1 MKRVVSIL
9 GLLVLMTAGAAQ
21 AQSHEGFWV
30 GFGFGGGSLGIAD
43 GTDRDTGVV
52 GYVKLGG
59 TINERLLLGVESN
72 AWVKEQSGTTL
83 THTNTSAVAY
93 FYPSA
98 TNGFFLKGGLGW
110 SRLSVEV
117 LGISVTENGGGAV
130 LGVGYDVRVG
140 DNWSVTPVL
149 NFNGGAFAGGNT
161 NISELGVGIS
171 WH

>member
-9 GLLVLMTAGAAQ
+9 GLFVLMTAGSAQ

-30 GFGFGGGSLGIAD
+30 GFGFGAGSLGIAD
-43 GTDRDTGVV
+43 DTGRDTGVV
-52 GYVKLGG
+52 GYLKLGG

-72 AWVKEQSGTTL
+72 AWVKDETGVTV
-83 THTNTSAVAY
+83 THSNTSAVAY

-98 TNGFFLKGGLGW
+98 TSGFFLKGGLGW

-117 LGISVTENGGGAV
+117 LGISVAENGGGAV
-130 LGVGYDVRVG
+130 FGLGYDARVG
-140 DNWSVTPVL
+140 DNWSITPVL
-149 NFNGGAFAGGNT
+149 NFNGGAFDGGNT
-161 NISELGVGIS
+161 NIYELGVGIS

>member
-1 MKRVVSIL
+1 MKKVVSIL
-9 GLLVLMTAGAAQ
+9 GLLVLMTAGTAQ

-30 GFGFGGGSLGIAD
+30 GFGLGGGSLGIDD
-43 GTDRDTGVV
+43 GTGRDTGVM
-52 GYVKLGG
+52 GYLKLGV
-59 TINERLLLGVESN
+59 TMNERLLLGVESN
-72 AWVKEQSGTTL
+72 AWRKDQTGATL
-83 THTNTSAVAY
+83 THNNFSAVAY
-93 FYPSA
+93 FYPSP

-140 DNWSVTPVL
+140 DNWSITPVL

>member
-1 MKRVVSIL
+1 MRRVLPIL

-30 GFGFGGGSLGIAD
+30 GFGFGGGSLGLD
-43 GTDRDTGVV
+43 GGTDRDTGVV

-59 TINERLLLGVESN
+59 TINERFLIGWESN
-72 AWVKEQSGTTL
+72 AWRKDQSGATV
-83 THTNTSAVAY
+83 THTNSSAVAY

-98 TNGFFLKGGLGW
+98 ANGFFLKGGLGW

-117 LGISVTENGGGAV
+117 SGIGVSENGGGAV
-130 LGVGYDVRVG
+130 LGLGYDVRVG
-140 DNWSVTPVL
+140 DSWSITPVL
-149 NFNGGAFAGGNT
+149 NFNGGAFDGGN
-161 NISELGVGIS
+161 SSVGELGVGVT